1 MRLSCRRAETCLSG
15 NLMRAPLEFSDS
27 IPSSR
32 MTAPLHVVSLAAG
45 EGKRMKSSLPKVLQK
60 IAGQPMLAHVIA
72 AARGLRP
79 AGVHVVHGHGGGQ
92 VRDAFVEQVDLQW
105 VEQAQQLGTGHA
117 VRQAMPDVPDEAQ
130 VLVLYGDVPLIT
142 TATLQRLLAADGR
155 IAVLVAD
162 IEDPSG

>member
-1 MRLSCRRAETCLSG
+1 
-15 NLMRAPLEFSDS
+15 
-27 IPSSR
+27 
-32 MTAPLHVVSLAAG
+32 
-45 EGKRMKSSLPKVLQK
+45 
-60 IAGQPMLAHVIA
+60 MLAHVIA

-92 VRDAFVEQVDLQW
+92 VRDAFVEQEDLQW
-105 VEQAQQLGTGHA
+105 VEQARQLGTGHA

-155 IAVLVAD
+155 IAVLAAD
-162 IEDPSG
+162 LEDPTGYGRIVRDPAGRVGALVEPKAATEEQRTSRTTTTDTHSPPPVGL

>member
-1 MRLSCRRAETCLSG
+1 MIRRPPRSTRTDTLFPYTTLFRS
-15 NLMRAPLEFSDS
+15 
-27 IPSSR
+27 
-32 MTAPLHVVSLAAG
+32 
-45 EGKRMKSSLPKVLQK
+45 KVLQK

-92 VRDAFVEQVDLQW
+92 VRDAFADQPDPGSSPGQALNW
-105 VEQAQQLGTGHA
+105 VEQARQLGTGHA

-142 TATLQRLLAADGR
+142 TATRSEEHTSELQAL
-155 IAVLVAD
+155 
-162 IEDPSG
+162 